1 MAGDL
6 AVHRASGMTA
16 HKVHLPDWAIERG
29 RQLNDFHEVDPA
41 RTAFVA
47 IDMQNVFLAPG
58 EVFGNPNALAIT
70 GTVNRLAAAFRAAG
84 SPVVWTRQTVDHRP
98 PRAMPDWQY
107 DLSIPEVRAAVATME
122 AGTHSHALHARM
134 DVAPSD
140 IVIDKYRYGAF
151 SCPGGALEAVLEA
164 RDIDTIVI
172 AGTLTNCCCDS
183 TAREANMRGY
193 RVFFLSDAT
202 ATRTDEEHNAAL
214 LTVRLMFADVRT
226 TEEMLALLAQA
237 TTADGMSSLS
247 HLG

>member
-1 MAGDL
+1 MEGDL
-6 AVHRASGMTA
+6 AFDSASGMTA
-16 HKVHLPDWAIERG
+16 HKVHLPEWAIERG
-29 RQLNDFHEVDPA
+29 RQLNDFHDVDPA

-58 EVFGNPNALAIT
+58 EVFGNPNALAIA

-84 SPVVWTRQTVDHRP
+84 STIVWTRQTVDHRP

-122 AGTHSHALHARM
+122 AGTHSHALHADM
-134 DVAPSD
+134 AVGPAD

-151 SCPGGALEAVLEA
+151 SCPGGALEAVLEV

-214 LTVRLMFADVRT
+214 LTIRLMFGDVRT
-226 TEEMLALLAQA
+226 TEEMLALLARA
-237 TTADGMSSLS
+237 TAGESRSSLP
-247 HLG
+247 LA